1 MQYKSTDELKHF
13 SFEDAVIASIS
24 YSGSTFILELD
35 NVTILADNRH
45 NRDIHDM
52 RANNVIVTFTDASLT
67 KVVAEGYKVY
77 DADNNLKETVQDILI
92 VPEKYTDF
100 FKEQQNNIVYS
111 IEEISD
117 GHCTISIDGEYQT
130 YFIESTY
137 THSLV
142 EWDRFLKK
150 E

>member
-1 MQYKSTDELKHF
+1 MQYKSTDELEQF
-13 SFEDAVIASIS
+13 SFEDAAIASIS

-77 DADNNLKETVQDILI
+77 DADNNLKETVDDTLI

-100 FKEQQNNIVYS
+100 FKEQENNTIYS
-111 IEEISD
+111 IEQLSE
-117 GHCTISIDGEYQT
+117 GHCTISIDGEYET
-130 YFIESTY
+130 YFIETTY
-137 THSLV
+137 THSFV

>member
-1 MQYKSTDELKHF
+1 MQYKSTDELEQF
-13 SFEDAVIASIS
+13 SFKDAAIASIS
-24 YSGSTFILELD
+24 YSGNTFILELD

-77 DADNNLKETVQDILI
+77 DADNNLKETVDDTLI
-92 VPEKYTDF
+92 APEKYTDF
-100 FKEQQNNIVYS
+100 FKEQENNIIYS
-111 IEEISD
+111 IEEISE
-117 GHCTISIDGEYQT
+117 GRCTISIDGEYET
-130 YFIESTY
+130 YFIETTY
-137 THSLV
+137 THSFV

>member
-1 MQYKSTDELKHF
+1 MQYKSTDELEQF
-13 SFEDAVIASIS
+13 SFEDAAIASIS
-24 YSGSTFILELD
+24 YSGNTFILELD

-52 RANNVIVTFTDASLT
+52 RANNVIITFTDASLT

-77 DADNNLKETVQDILI
+77 DADNNLKETVEDTPI

-100 FKEQQNNIVYS
+100 FKEQENNIIYS
-111 IEEISD
+111 IEKISE
-117 GHCTISIDGEYQT
+117 GCCTISIDGEYET
-130 YFIESTY
+130 YFIETTY
-137 THSLV
+137 THSFV